1 MKQMRS
7 RFRLLT
13 LLMACAFL
21 LVLVLC
27 TGNVLKSAG
36 IDLNSLSSLLPQ
48 PGASVSPSPSVSP
61 DASVSPDTS
70 VSPGESN
77 TQDSWSIWGFTPAP
91 TDPTPSPG
99 TDNFPNPEYNLFG
112 L

>member
-7 RFRLLT
+7 RFRLLS

-27 TGNVLKSAG
+27 TGNVLKTAD
-36 IDLNSLSSLLPQ
+36 IDLSSLSSLLPQ
-48 PGASVSPSPSVSP
+48 PGVSVSPSVSP
-61 DASVSPDTS
+61 DASVSPGTT
-70 VSPGESN
+70 VSPSSLFDWFN
-77 TQDSWSIWGFTPAP
+77 TPAP
-91 TDPTPSPG
+91 SESVPAPG
-99 TDNFPNPEYNLFG
+99 TDNSPNPEYNLYG

>member
-7 RFRLLT
+7 RFRLLS
-13 LLMACAFL
+13 LLLACAFL

-27 TGNVLKSAG
+27 TGNVLKTAN
-36 IDLNSLSSLLPQ
+36 IDLSSLSSLLPQ
-48 PGASVSPSPSVSP
+48 PVASVAPSVSP

-70 VSPGESN
+70 VSPSSLFDWFN
-77 TQDSWSIWGFTPAP
+77 TPAP
-91 TDPTPSPG
+91 SEAAPSPV
-99 TDNFPNPEYNLFG
+99 TDNSPNPEYNLYG

>member
-27 TGNVLKSAG
+27 TGNVLKTAG

-48 PGASVSPSPSVSP
+48 PGASVSP
-61 DASVSPDTS
+61 DAS

-91 TDPTPSPG
+91 AETTPSPG
-99 TDNFPNPEYNLFG
+99 TDNSPNPEYNLFG